1 MKIAY
6 EKRKKSKRSQSDLW
20 EEEEEEEEEEEQK
33 EWKDPKQSV
42 FLFKFYFYN
51 MRFVNAISFIS
62 II

>member
-20 EEEEEEEEEEEQK
+20 EEEEEEEQK